1 MTGEKN
7 LRRAFILFHLILAI
21 VIFIESVMTVVH
33 SLHSPVDSHLDMIL
47 PWFAGLEALAAVLLI
62 IPRTLK
68 IGGWILLVTFAAA
81 IIVHGPLHQ
90 MPLFAYGAGVIFVMV
105 HGRAYSKTTESEEGE
120 KKPTILRV
128 K

>member
-1 MTGEKN
+1 
-7 LRRAFILFHLILAI
+7 
-21 VIFIESVMTVVH
+21 
-33 SLHSPVDSHLDMIL
+33 MIL

-68 IGGWILLVTFAAA
+68 IGGWILLVIFAAA

-105 HGRAYSKTTESEEGE
+105 HGSAYSKTTESE
-120 KKPTILRV
+120 
-128 K
+128 